1 LRKGVDEMNISIEQV
16 ENGYIMRF
24 CDDDVHRTLVKQ
36 AEFDS
41 MNLALA
47 AVCKELVEWWQD
59 EDEVIRVKL
68 EASP

>member
-1 LRKGVDEMNISIEQV
+1 MNISIEQV

-24 CDDDVHRTLVKQ
+24 CDDEVHRTLVKQ

-59 EDEVIRVKL
+59 DEEVIKVKL

>member
-1 LRKGVDEMNISIEQV
+1 MNISIEQV
-16 ENGYIMRF
+16 ENGFIMRF
-24 CDDDVHRTLVKQ
+24 CDEELHRTLVKQ

-47 AVCKELVEWWQD
+47 AVCKELVEYWQD
-59 EDEVIRVKL
+59 EDEAIKVRL

>member
-1 LRKGVDEMNISIEQV
+1 MNISIEQV